1 MEKVQ
6 RDVILASMIGTIL
19 EWYGV
24 FLFSSGALY
33 ISAAFL
39 PKSNPLTA
47 IATILFVFAIGFFM
61 RPVGAVVFGHYG
73 DKIGRKRMLMLT
85 LLISGLSTGF
95 VGVLPT
101 YAQSGVFAIIMLI
114 ILRLLLGFGLGG
126 EWGGAMLL
134 TLENFKQKRG
144 LWSSFV
150 QSTVGIG
157 LILGAVSFLILTSI
171 LPSSAMYAWGWRI
184 PYLFA
189 FFVLVIGVFIRLR
202 IPETPIF
209 EATKKEREIQKYP
222 ISGLFKQHKFNLLLS
237 TLIVASAGTIYYVGV
252 ALIPSLYEVEH
263 IVTIHF
269 AQIAIIGFGL
279 SEILFVF
286 IGGMISDKIGRRIM
300 VVVSNLAFIVIV
312 FPSIL
317 LKGAGLLIIFLLL
330 YGFSHGIG
338 YTSEGDIISE
348 IFPTNV
354 RYTGNSFAYQFANA
368 YVAGPAPYAS
378 LALGAIS
385 EFLYPIY
392 GLIFSVLAIASAI
405 KIKETKDIDLEGKA
419 TTWKAGEKEGNT

>member
-6 RDVILASMIGTIL
+6 RTVISAAMIGTIL
-19 EWYGV
+19 EWYGI
-24 FLFSSGALY
+24 FLFSSGAVY
-33 ISAAFL
+33 IGAAFL
-39 PKSNPLTA
+39 PKTNALTA
-47 IATILFVFAIGFFM
+47 IASVLFVFAIGFFM

-73 DKIGRKRMLMLT
+73 DKIGRKRMLILT
-85 LLISGLSTGF
+85 LIISGLSTGF

-101 YAQSGVFAIIMLI
+101 YAQSGVSAIILLI

-134 TLENFKQKRG
+134 TLENFKKKRG
-144 LWSSFV
+144 LWGSFV

-157 LILGAVSFLILTSI
+157 LILGAVAFLILTSI

-184 PYLFA
+184 PYLLA

-209 EATKKEREIQKYP
+209 EAAKKEKEIQKYP
-222 ISGLFKQHKFNLLLS
+222 ISGLFKQHKLNLLLS
-237 TLIVASAGTIYYVGV
+237 TLIVASSGTIYYVGIT
-252 ALIPSLYEVEH
+252 LIPSLYEVEN
-263 IVTIHF
+263 IVTVHF

-279 SEILFVF
+279 AEILFVF
-286 IGGMISDKIGRRIM
+286 IGGIISDKVGRRVMAI
-300 VVVSNLAFIVIV
+300 VANLVFIVIV
-312 FPSIL
+312 FPSIFL
-317 LKGAGLLIIFLLL
+317 RGAGLLIIFLLL
-330 YGFSHGIG
+330 YGVSHGIG

-385 EFLYPIY
+385 EFLYPVY
-392 GLIFSVLAIASAI
+392 GLIFSVLAIGSAL
-405 KIKETKDIDLEGKA
+405 KIKETKDVDLEG
-419 TTWKAGEKEGNT
+419 EKNRNDK